1 MTQSA
6 TPASEKT
13 ELEREIDELEQAIAA
28 LKHRHADIQL
38 AQQESK
44 ILQRD
49 RHDLKQQGNQHPE
62 LRAELKKIEFRL
74 EELNAILESQLWK
87 WDPFWDVVRFMG
99 LGIAIGWGLC
109 SWGR

>member
-6 TPASEKT
+6 TPVDEKT
-13 ELEREIDELEQAIAA
+13 ELERDIDELEQSISA
-28 LKHRHADIQL
+28 LKHRYASIQV
-38 AQQESK
+38 AQQEQVV
-44 ILQRD
+44 LQRD
-49 RHDLKQQGNQHPE
+49 RNELKQKGNKHPE
-62 LRAELKKIEFRL
+62 VRHELKMIQSRL
-74 EELNAILESQLWK
+74 EELETILESQLWK

>member
-6 TPASEKT
+6 TPVDEKT
-13 ELEREIDELEQAIAA
+13 ELERDIDELEQGIFD
-28 LKHRHADIQL
+28 LKHRYANIQL
-38 AQQESK
+38 AQQEQ
-44 ILQRD
+44 IVLERN
-49 RHDLKQQGNQHPE
+49 RNELKQKGSKHLE
-62 LRAELKKIEFRL
+62 VRHELKMIQSRL
-74 EELNAILESQLWK
+74 EELAAILESQLWK